1 MNIYRAKPNSIPWPP
16 IITAAAI
23 LLSVLLGTVYAP
35 ALPNSA
41 LVRLFGAALAVMAIY
56 LVVWAVVTMVAA
68 QTTVLSHRK
77 SDHLVT
83 AGPFTITRNPICLGQ
98 LMLVAGLGLVTT
110 NGWFLIF
117 TVITGICLHRLGIR
131 REERHLL
138 ARFGAE
144 YEFYCRRVRRW
155 I

>member
-1 MNIYRAKPNSIPWPP
+1 MNIYRATPNTIPWPP
-16 IITAAAI
+16 IVTAAAI
-23 LLSVLLGTVYAP
+23 LLSMLLGTVYAP
-35 ALPNSA
+35 ALPDSP
-41 LVRLFGAALAVMAIY
+41 LIRLFGAGLAVTAIY
-56 LVVWAVVTMVAA
+56 LVGWAIVTMVAA

-117 TVITGICLHRLGIR
+117 AVVTGICLYRLGIR
-131 REERHLL
+131 REELHLL

>member
-1 MNIYRAKPNSIPWPP
+1 MNIYRATPNTIPWPP
-16 IITAAAI
+16 IVTAAAI
-23 LLSVLLGTVYAP
+23 LLSVLLGTFYAP
-35 ALPNSA
+35 ALPDSA
-41 LVRLFGAALAVMAIY
+41 LLRLFGAALAVTAIY
-56 LVVWAVVTMVAA
+56 LVVWAIVTMVAA

-117 TVITGICLHRLGIR
+117 AVITGICLYRLGIR

>member
-1 MNIYRAKPNSIPWPP
+1 MNIYRATPNTIPWPP

-23 LLSVLLGTVYAP
+23 MFSILLGLFYAP
-35 ALPNSA
+35 SLPDLA
-41 LVRLFGAALAVMAIY
+41 LVRLFGAGLTVTAIY
-56 LVVWAVVTMVAA
+56 LVGWAIVTLVTA

-83 AGPFTITRNPICLGQ
+83 AGPFTVTRNPVCLGQ
-98 LMLVAGLGLVTT
+98 LMLVTGLGLVTT

-117 TVITGICLHRLGIR
+117 AVVTGICTYRLGIR
-131 REERHLL
+131 REELHLL